1 MLNPQPRGRPNDV
14 WTIQDVRNGADR
26 DPRQGG
32 DVLDSRTTHLS
43 SSRGIVAP
51 RTIPPAARRER
62 DTRERH
68 PASSADDTPR
78 PRSPDSLKRFRVGI
92 VVGRNDSSLTPKG
105 VDTSSC
111 RRTFSSGSRNR
122 RSKCHRGHTET
133 TEPVQVVRPG
143 GRSARSVR
151 QAGRR
156 RPGAFVDRARAA
168 RGVAHPVGR
177 GRIRRTGRAR
187 RVIAVAERTRHRRRP
202 NTMLTRGD
210 VHVEAS
216 STPPS
221 TFDAGRPCRGVGDVI
236 PWRRS
241 GADLS
246 GLSATIDREPGCGY
260 SGWSGSAPVRRSW
273 VTRPMLGA
281 EPRTDRSQPMPS
293 FADSDVV
300 VGIEPHRWCPPRR
313 SYEAHLARRRHRTRS
328 RPCVQPHQRRTPPS

>member
-1 MLNPQPRGRPNDV
+1 M
-14 WTIQDVRNGADR
+14 
-26 DPRQGG
+26 
-32 DVLDSRTTHLS
+32 
-43 SSRGIVAP
+43 
-51 RTIPPAARRER
+51 
-62 DTRERH
+62 
-68 PASSADDTPR
+68 
-78 PRSPDSLKRFRVGI
+78 
-92 VVGRNDSSLTPKG
+92 GRNDSSLTPKG

-133 TEPVQVVRPG
+133 HGTGSRCSPRRAFRAI
-143 GRSARSVR
+143 RSTSWPTPPRCVPLTGLAPRVC
-151 QAGRR
+151 
-156 RPGAFVDRARAA
+156 
-168 RGVAHPVGR
+168 VAHPVGR

-202 NTMLTRGD
+202 NARLTRGD

-260 SGWSGSAPVRRSW
+260 SGWSGLAPVRRSW